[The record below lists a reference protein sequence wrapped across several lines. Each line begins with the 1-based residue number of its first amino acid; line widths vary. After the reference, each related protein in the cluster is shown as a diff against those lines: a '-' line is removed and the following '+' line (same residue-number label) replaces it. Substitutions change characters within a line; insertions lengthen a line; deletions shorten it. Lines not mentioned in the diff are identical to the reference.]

1 MFLKEILHLVE
12 YLSLKT
18 PENPCQLMPLIKRQ
32 SIYSPRE
39 APNVCSLENDLKDS
53 KYLFY
58 LVRLKYDAQS
68 FI

>member
-1 MFLKEILHLVE
+1 MFLKEKLHLVE

-39 APNVCSLENDLKDS
+39 APNVCSLENDLEKIQNT
-53 KYLFY
+53 YFT
-58 LVRLKYDAQS
+58 Q
-68 FI
+68 